1 MKSYIPFMKRMESAG
16 LQVLWNDQTEE
27 YDVWRRDSSLPGFY
41 LIVSLP
47 ARVVRRDYEQAVE
60 IVSTS
65 LELLKV
71 FG

>member
-27 YDVWRRDSSLPGFY
+27 YDVWRRDSTRSGFS

-65 LELLKV
+65 FELLKV